1 MSDFS
6 DNPVER
12 SMRNVVATLRV
23 WTLTGG
29 QTVRA
34 KFDIAR
40 NSRKKLKE
48 RVRLLGENGQSY
60 RVPIPRLSP
69 ADREFVASAGALLYP
84 ADSGTATHVW
94 KREITNGPTS
104 LSQEIELD
112 RTSSQIVYPPREK
125 DGAAKSP
132 RAVGNGKRAENA
144 DGGAAV
150 DEALRAR
157 AARRFKSALKLAQSG
172 DAASQVQVGR
182 YYEEG
187 DGVEQNGSEAA
198 RWYRKAISSG
208 SDEALFYLARCY
220 EHGIGVEADSA
231 KAMNGYRK
239 ASSRGVALA
248 NVRLAQAYE
257 TGFCVEPN
265 ERKAARYYILAA
277 SADLP
282 SAQFEVAKRFDDGRG
297 VDRNVEEA
305 TRWLRKAAKRR
316 YAPAQFALAER
327 YANGQAGLEEDPEEA
342 FELYRS
348 AANAGYADAQIKLA
362 E

>member
-94 KREITNGPTS
+94 KREITTGQS
-104 LSQEIELD
+104 SRSHEIELD
-112 RTSSQIVYPPREK
+112 RTSSQIVCPPREQDVSA
-125 DGAAKSP
+125 DGS
-132 RAVGNGKRAENA
+132 RAVKSANLTGDA
-144 DGGAAV
+144 DGGASV

-157 AARRFKSALKLAQSG
+157 R
-172 DAASQVQVGR
+172 
-182 YYEEG
+182 
-187 DGVEQNGSEAA
+187 
-198 RWYRKAISSG
+198 
-208 SDEALFYLARCY
+208 
-220 EHGIGVEADSA
+220 
-231 KAMNGYRK
+231 
-239 ASSRGVALA
+239 
-248 NVRLAQAYE
+248 
-257 TGFCVEPN
+257 
-265 ERKAARYYILAA
+265 
-277 SADLP
+277 
-282 SAQFEVAKRFDDGRG
+282 
-297 VDRNVEEA
+297 
-305 TRWLRKAAKRR
+305 
-316 YAPAQFALAER
+316 APV
-327 YANGQAGLEEDPEEA
+327 
-342 FELYRS
+342 
-348 AANAGYADAQIKLA
+348 
-362 E
+362 